1 VTTTPPPGQPY
12 PPHPQQPGQHP
23 QQFPQY
29 GPNQGQPPQP
39 QYGQPGQ
46 GGPQYGQP
54 GQGGPQY
61 GQPGPGAPQYGQ
73 PGQGGPQPQYG
84 QQPYA
89 QQNYAPPQ
97 PGQPQQPGQFPQ
109 GQQFA
114 QGQPGQLQCRFCG
127 GVPAVEATVRGHQ
140 GFLVMMR
147 LLKLQGPFCKTCG
160 TAATRDMTAKSM
172 WQGWWGV
179 GSMIINPITMLRNLS
194 TSSKFKNLPEP
205 APGAPGRPMELG
217 KPLFKRP
224 AVLGLLLPI
233 ALIALVVALNQSKD
247 PEAAIGSCVYNR
259 GTADKPNVK
268 VVDCSSSE
276 ADYKVIGRLDNTVD
290 GDQCAKFQDSTVSYT
305 DRNAKFTLCLTP
317 N

>member
-29 GPNQGQPPQP
+29 GPPPGQPQFPPPQQP
-39 QYGQPGQ
+39 QQFGQPGQ
-46 GGPQYGQP
+46 GGPQQ
-54 GQGGPQY
+54 PQY
-61 GQPGPGAPQYGQ
+61 GQPGP
-73 PGQGGPQPQYG
+73 
-84 QQPYA
+84 QQQYA
-89 QQNYAPPQ
+89 QQNYAPQ
-97 PGQPQQPGQFPQ
+97 QQPQQPGQFPQ
-109 GQQFA
+109 GQQMP
-114 QGQPGQLQCRFCG
+114 QGQPGMVQCRFCG

-140 GFLVMMR
+140 GFLIMMR
-147 LLKLQGPFCKTCG
+147 FLKLQGPFCKTCG

-179 GSMIINPITMLRNLS
+179 ASLIINPITMLMNLG
-194 TSSKFKNLPEP
+194 TFSKFKNLPEP
-205 APGAPGRPMELG
+205 VPGAPGRPMDPG

-224 AVLGLLLPI
+224 VVLGLLIPI
-233 ALIALVVALNQSKD
+233 AVLALIVVANLNKD
-247 PEAAIGSCVYNR
+247 PEAAIGSCVYNK

-268 VVDCSSSE
+268 VVDCSSSD
-276 ADYKVIGRLDNTVD
+276 ADYKVIGKLDNTVD

>member
-1 VTTTPPPGQPY
+1 MTTTPPPGQPN
-12 PPHPQQPGQHP
+12 PPYPQQPGQHP
-23 QQFPQY
+23 QQFPHY
-29 GPNQGQPPQP
+29 GPNQGQPQFPPPQAPQYGQPGQGAP

-54 GQGGPQY
+54 GQGGPQ
-61 GQPGPGAPQYGQ
+61 
-73 PGQGGPQPQYG
+73 PQYG
-84 QQPYA
+84 QQPYP

-97 PGQPQQPGQFPQ
+97 PPLGQPQQPGQFPQ
-109 GQQFA
+109 GQQLA
-114 QGQPGQLQCRFCG
+114 QGQPGLLQCRFCG

-147 LLKLQGPFCKTCG
+147 LLKLKGPFCKTCG

-179 GSMIINPITMLRNLS
+179 ASVIFNPITMLANLG
-194 TSSKFKNLPEP
+194 TFSKFKNLPEP

-224 AVLGLLLPI
+224 AVLGLLIPFVAIPL
-233 ALIALVVALNQSKD
+233 LVAVIPDKG
-247 PEAAIGSCVYNR
+247 PEATIGSCVYNK

-268 VVDCSSSE
+268 VVDCASSD

-305 DRNAKFTLCLTP
+305 DRNAKYTLCLTP

>member
-1 VTTTPPPGQPY
+1 MTTTPPPGPPY

-29 GPNQGQPPQP
+29 GPPPGQPQYPPPQP
-39 QYGQPGQ
+39 H
-46 GGPQYGQP
+46 
-54 GQGGPQY
+54 Y
-61 GQPGPGAPQYGQ
+61 GQPGP
-73 PGQGGPQPQYG
+73 GGPQPQYG

-89 QQNYAPPQ
+89 QQNYAPQQ
-97 PGQPQQPGQFPQ
+97 PGQPGQYPQ

-114 QGQPGQLQCRFCG
+114 QGQPGQPLQCRFCG
-127 GVPAVEATVRGHQ
+127 GAPAVEATVRGHQ

-147 LLKLQGPFCKTCG
+147 FLKLQGPFCKTCG

-179 GSMIINPITMLRNLS
+179 GSMIINPITMLMNLG

-205 APGAPGRPMELG
+205 APNPPGRPMDPG
-217 KPLFKRP
+217 KPLFNRP
-224 AVLGLLLPI
+224 AVLGLLIPI
-233 ALIALVVALNQSKD
+233 ALIGLIVVANLNKD
-247 PEAAIGSCVYNR
+247 PEATIGSCVYNK

-268 VVDCSSSE
+268 VVDCSSSD

-305 DRNAKFTLCLTP
+305 DRNAKYTLCLTP